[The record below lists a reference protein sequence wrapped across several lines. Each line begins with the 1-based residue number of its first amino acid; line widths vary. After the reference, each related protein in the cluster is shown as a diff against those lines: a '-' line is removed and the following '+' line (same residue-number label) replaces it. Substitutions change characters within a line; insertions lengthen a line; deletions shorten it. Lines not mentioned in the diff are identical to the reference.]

1 MQDIKQEKQTHI
13 SVELV
18 PRDEATMRAS
28 LEALPSASIDAVNVP
43 DLLRFEMRS
52 WQGAAI
58 AEEMGAASIPH
69 IRAMDIDLAKPLPM
83 VGALRASGIK
93 KVLVIQG
100 DPPQDMMHAVY
111 PTESVD
117 VIHKFR
123 EEMPEVT
130 VYAGLDQYRSNM
142 REEAYRLRRKAQAGA
157 QGFFTQPFFDL
168 RYLEMYADLFD
179 TLDDLRDTKIFW
191 GLSPVTSARS
201 QSYWELKN
209 QVVFPKHFV
218 PTLAASIQFAR
229 EALAFARTRG
239 DSVYLM
245 PIRADVKKYV
255 DAVLSAI

>member
-1 MQDIKQEKQTHI
+1 MLDAPKKMQV

-18 PRDEATMRAS
+18 PRDEDAMRAS
-28 LEALPSASIDAVNVP
+28 LDALAGAHVDVVNVP
-43 DLLRFEMRS
+43 DLLRFDVRS

-58 AEEMGAASIPH
+58 AEEMGRPSIPH
-69 IRAMDIDLAKPLPM
+69 VRAMDIDLAKPLPM
-83 VGALRASGIK
+83 VGALRKAGMKS
-93 KVLVIQG
+93 VLVIQG

-157 QGFFTQPFFDL
+157 RGFFTQPFFDL
-168 RYLEMYADLFD
+168 RYMQMYADLFD
-179 TLDDLRDTKIFW
+179 TLEDLQGTQIFW

-209 QVVFPKHFV
+209 QVVFPKNFA
-218 PTLAASIQFAR
+218 PTLDASIAFAR
-229 EALAFARTRG
+229 EALSFARARG

-245 PIRADVKKYV
+245 PIRADVRNYV
-255 DAVLSAI
+255 DAVLSDM